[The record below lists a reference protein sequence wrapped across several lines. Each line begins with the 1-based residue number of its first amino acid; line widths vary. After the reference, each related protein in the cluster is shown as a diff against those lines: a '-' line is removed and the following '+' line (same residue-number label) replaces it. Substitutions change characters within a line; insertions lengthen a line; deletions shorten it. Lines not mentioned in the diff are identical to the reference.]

1 MRSLP
6 ELCVRAAALSLAPAF
21 RLAAVLALLASAALV
36 APACNL
42 VSQGDDCKAAC
53 TALTQCG
60 MLQTSDCGVYC
71 SAMVSNAVIAGCA
84 TLFDDQNTCAKD
96 NTDCS
101 TQASNCSAQTTAFTQ
116 CMTDYCTNH
125 PNGGGCPT
133 TMGDAGADGG

>member
-6 ELCVRAAALSLAPAF
+6 ELCVRAAALSF
-21 RLAAVLALLASAALV
+21 ALLAAAALPC
-36 APACNL
+36 PACNL

-53 TALTQCG
+53 NALTQCG

-84 TLFDDQNTCAKD
+84 TLFDDANTCAKD

-133 TMGDAGADGG
+133 SDGGAEGGTGDGG